1 MVIKSPAV
9 PATAPTM
16 ALSAALWW
24 PKAVE
29 ARVHEPANATAAATS
44 TMSAR
49 RSENGDELTQRG
61 TAARPFSFHGRP
73 TPTSVRPLRGS

>member
-1 MVIKSPAV
+1 M

-24 PKAVE
+24 PRAVE
-29 ARVHEPANATAAATS
+29 ARVHEPANATAAARS

-49 RSENGDELTQRG
+49 RSENRDELTQRG
-61 TAARPFSFHGRP
+61 TVARPLSFHGRP
-73 TPTSVRPLRGS
+73 TPTSVRLIRAS